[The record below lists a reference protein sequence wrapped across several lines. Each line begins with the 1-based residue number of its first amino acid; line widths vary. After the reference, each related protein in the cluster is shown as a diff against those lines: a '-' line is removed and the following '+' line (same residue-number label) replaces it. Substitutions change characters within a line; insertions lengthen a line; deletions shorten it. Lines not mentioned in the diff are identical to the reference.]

1 MTSVNGVPAPMGLDE
16 VTQVLERLKPT
27 MERQRASAEAV
38 DSWLRPNATRGFDIP
53 QKASSEHRRLSEL
66 ARTPW
71 LGLVVTNVAQA
82 MYVDNIVR
90 GPGESGDSTPGGQD
104 MALWELWVQN
114 GMAAHQISNH
124 RAMVGYGQSFAVITP
139 AMLNGVPTARIRCLS
154 PKRMAV
160 EWLDPATDVYPQ
172 YALEAESPTADNTRW
187 RLYDR
192 HYIYYLVSDKT
203 ASGAYRLACRPA
215 HHGLGEVPVIRF
227 ANMLD
232 LDGNVTGEV
241 APFIPTA
248 ARINKTS
255 YDRLLAQHFN
265 SWKTR
270 TIAGLDLPE
279 NEDPDVER
287 METEKVKLRLSQEDI
302 LISEDP
308 DTRFGVLDG
317 TSLDTYV
324 TAWRSDIEALAA
336 VSQTPAH
343 ALTGQLV
350 NLNAEALAAAR
361 APLTQKVWERQV
373 NAGLG
378 YSRAL
383 RVAASMAGLEEQA
396 ADPLVRVTWQDMEI
410 RSMSQAVDALGKA
423 ATMLDIPKRGLW
435 TRIPGVE
442 RSDIELWE
450 DLARQERDADPL
462 NAALRRHS
470 QATETAADVAG
481 EA

>member
-1 MTSVNGVPAPMGLDE
+1 MDQVNGAPAPMSVEDIE
-16 VTQVLERLKPT
+16 AVMARLVPEWT
-27 MERQRASAEAV
+27 RQRVQAEAV
-38 DSWLRPNATRGFDIP
+38 DSWLRPNSARGFDIP
-53 QKASSEHRRLSEL
+53 KKASPEHKRLAEL

-90 GPGESGDSTPGGQD
+90 GPGNNGEDTPGGQD
-104 MALWELWVQN
+104 RALWELWVQN
-114 GMAAHQISNH
+114 GMTAHQISNH
-124 RAMVGYGQSFAVITP
+124 RAMVGYGQSFSVTTP
-139 AMLNGVPTARIRCLS
+139 AVLDGVDTARMRCLS
-154 PKRMAV
+154 PKRMVV

-172 YALEAESPTADNTRW
+172 YALESVTAKPDNSRW
-187 RLYDR
+187 RLYDS
-192 HYIYYLVSDKT
+192 HYRYSLVNDQYT
-203 ASGAYRLACRPA
+203 SGKYRLEAAPF
-215 HHGLGEVPVIRF
+215 HHGVGEVPVIRF

-232 LDGNVTGEV
+232 LDGTVTGEV
-241 APFIPTA
+241 TPFIPTA
-248 ARINKTS
+248 ARINKTA

-270 TIAGLDLPE
+270 TISGLDLPQDDNPE
-279 NEDPDVER
+279 VER
-287 METEKVKLRLSQEDI
+287 AETEAFKVRMAQEDI
-302 LISEDP
+302 LVSEDP

-324 TAWRSDIEALAA
+324 SAWRSDIEALAA

-378 YSRAL
+378 YARTL
-383 RVAASMAGLEEQA
+383 RLAASIAGLNDQA

-435 TRIPGVE
+435 PRIPGVE

-450 DLARQERDADPL
+450 DLASQDREADPL
-462 NAALRRHS
+462 TNVLRRHS
-470 QATETAADVAG
+470 RETATTSDMAG

>member
-1 MTSVNGVPAPMGLDE
+1 MDMINGAPAPMTMDQIE
-16 VTQVLERLKPT
+16 AVMARLLHPLA
-27 MERQRASAEAV
+27 RQRVEAAAV
-38 DSWLRPNATRGFDIP
+38 DSWIQPNSAYGFEIP
-53 QKASSEHRRLSEL
+53 RQASAEHKRLAEL
-66 ARTPW
+66 SRTPW

-90 GPGESGDSTPGGQD
+90 GPGLNSEDVPGGQD
-104 MALWELWVQN
+104 QSLWNLWVQN
-114 GMAAHQISNH
+114 GMDSHQISNH
-124 RAMVGYGQSFAVITP
+124 RAMVSYGQSFSVVNP
-139 AMLNGVPTARIRCLS
+139 ALLDGQETARVRCLS

-160 EWLDPATDVYPQ
+160 EWEDPATDVYPQ
-172 YALEAESPTADNTRW
+172 FALEALSASHDNKHW
-187 RLYDR
+187 RLYDA
-192 HYIYYLVSDKT
+192 HYRYNLVADPST
-203 ASGAYRLACRPA
+203 SGRYFMETTPY
-215 HHGLGEVPVIRF
+215 HHGVGQVPVVRF
-227 ANMLD
+227 ANLLD
-232 LDGNVTGEV
+232 LEGRVTGEV
-241 APFIPTA
+241 TPFIPTA

-270 TIAGLDLPE
+270 TISGIDLPE
-279 NEDPDVER
+279 NEDPEQER
-287 METEKVKLRLSQEDI
+287 AETEAFKVRMSQEDI
-302 LISEDP
+302 LVSEDP
-308 DTRFGVLDG
+308 ETRFGVLDG

-324 TAWRSDIEALAA
+324 SAWRSDIEALAA

-373 NAGLG
+373 NAGRG
-378 YSRAL
+378 YSRTL
-383 RVAASMAGLEEQA
+383 RLAASIAGLNEQA

-435 TRIPGVE
+435 GRIPGVE

-450 DLARQERDADPL
+450 DLARQDADADPL

-470 QATETAADVAG
+470 RATSTEADVAG

>member
-1 MTSVNGVPAPMGLDE
+1 MMSDFPQPLSVEELCPLVQSLRGKLA
-16 VTQVLERLKPT
+16 
-27 MERQRASAEAV
+27 RQRQDAAAI
-38 DSWLRPNATRGFDIP
+38 DSWLRPDGATGFQIP
-53 QKASSEHRRLSEL
+53 DKAGREHRQLATL

-82 MYVDNIVR
+82 MYVDNVVTDS
-90 GPGESGDSTPGGQD
+90 GEDPD
-104 MALWELWVQN
+104 LWKLWMSN
-114 GMAAHQISNH
+114 GMPAAQVSNH
-124 RAMVGYGQSFAVITP
+124 RAMVGYGQSFAVVTP
-139 AMLNGVPTARIRCLS
+139 AVLDGLETARIRCLS
-154 PKRMAV
+154 VKRMAV
-160 EWLDPATDVYPQ
+160 EWVDPATDVYPA
-172 YALEAESPTADNTRW
+172 YALEALSPASGNTRW
-187 RLYDR
+187 RFYDS
-192 HYIYYLVSDKT
+192 HYRYSLTDGER
-203 ASGAYRLACRPA
+203 SGEYRLAARPFL
-215 HHGLGEVPVIRF
+215 HGVGATPVVRF

-270 TIAGLDLPE
+270 TISGIDLPE
-279 NEDPDVER
+279 NEDPGLER
-287 METEKVKLRLSQEDI
+287 METDAAKLKLAQEDI

-308 DTRFGVLDG
+308 DTKFGVLDG

-324 TAWRSDIEALAA
+324 AAWRSDIEALAA

-373 NAGLG
+373 NAGQS
-378 YSRAL
+378 YSRVL
-383 RVAASMAGLEEQA
+383 RLAASIAGLEEQA
-396 ADPLVRVTWQDMEI
+396 KDPLVRVTWQDMEI

-423 ATMLDIPKRGLW
+423 AVMLGIPKRGLW
-435 TRIPGVE
+435 GRIPGVE
-442 RSDIELWE
+442 RSDLQAWE
-450 DLARQERDADPL
+450 TMAREDRDADPL
-462 NAALRRHS
+462 NAVLRRHS
-470 QATETAADVAG
+470 QDTETPADVSG

>member
-1 MTSVNGVPAPMGLDE
+1 MVDFPRPLSVEELCPLVQSLRG
-16 VTQVLERLKPT
+16 RLS
-27 MERQRASAEAV
+27 RQRQDAV
-38 DSWLRPNATRGFDIP
+38 AIDSWLRPDAVTGFRIP
-53 QKASSEHRRLSEL
+53 DKAGREHEQLAAL

-82 MYVDNIVR
+82 MYVDNVVSET
-90 GPGESGDSTPGGQD
+90 GEDP
-104 MALWELWVQN
+104 ALWKLWVSN
-114 GMAAHQISNH
+114 GMPAAQVSNH
-124 RAMVGYGQSFAVITP
+124 RAMVGYGQSFAVVTP
-139 AMLNGVPTARIRCLS
+139 AVLDGVETARIRCLS
-154 PKRMAV
+154 MKRMAV
-160 EWLDPATDVYPQ
+160 EWVDPATDVYPA
-172 YALEAESPTADNTRW
+172 YALEALSPSGGNSRW
-187 RLYDR
+187 RFYDS
-192 HYIYYLVSDKT
+192 HYRYSLADGGRT
-203 ASGAYRLACRPA
+203 GEYRLEALPFL
-215 HHGLGEVPVIRF
+215 HGVGATPVVRF

-270 TIAGLDLPE
+270 TISGIDLPE
-279 NEDPDVER
+279 NEDPGLER
-287 METEKVKLRLSQEDI
+287 LEAEATKLKLAQDDI

-308 DTRFGVLDG
+308 DTKFGVLDG

-324 TAWRSDIEALAA
+324 AAWRSDIEALAA

-373 NAGLG
+373 NAGQS
-378 YSRAL
+378 YSRVL
-383 RVAASMAGLEEQA
+383 RLAASIAGLEEQA
-396 ADPLVRVTWQDMEI
+396 KDPLVRVTWQDMEI

-423 ATMLDIPKRGLW
+423 AVMLGIPKRGLW
-435 TRIPGVE
+435 GRIPGVE
-442 RSDIELWE
+442 RSDLQAWEMMARE
-450 DLARQERDADPL
+450 DLDADPL
-462 NAALRRHS
+462 NAVLRRHS
-470 QATETAADVAG
+470 QDTETPADVSG

>member
-1 MTSVNGVPAPMGLDE
+1 MMSDFPQPLSVEELCPLVQSLRG
-16 VTQVLERLKPT
+16 RLS
-27 MERQRASAEAV
+27 RQRQDAAAI
-38 DSWLRPNATRGFDIP
+38 DSWLRPDAVTGFRIP
-53 QKASSEHRRLSEL
+53 DKAGREHEQLAAL

-82 MYVDNIVR
+82 MYVDNVVSET
-90 GPGESGDSTPGGQD
+90 GEDP
-104 MALWELWVQN
+104 ALWKLWVSN
-114 GMAAHQISNH
+114 GMPAAQVSNH
-124 RAMVGYGQSFAVITP
+124 RAMVGYGQSFAVVTP
-139 AMLNGVPTARIRCLS
+139 AVLDGVETARIRCLS
-154 PKRMAV
+154 MKRMAV
-160 EWLDPATDVYPQ
+160 EWVDPATDVYPA
-172 YALEAESPTADNTRW
+172 YALEALSPSGGNSRW
-187 RLYDR
+187 RFYDS
-192 HYIYYLVSDKT
+192 HYRYSLADGERT
-203 ASGAYRLACRPA
+203 GEYRLEALPFL
-215 HHGLGEVPVIRF
+215 HGVGVTPVVRF

-270 TIAGLDLPE
+270 TISGIDLPE
-279 NEDPDVER
+279 NEDPGLER
-287 METEKVKLRLSQEDI
+287 METDATKLKLAQDDI

-308 DTRFGVLDG
+308 DTKFGVLDG

-324 TAWRSDIEALAA
+324 AAWRSDIEALAA

-373 NAGLG
+373 NAGQS
-378 YSRAL
+378 YSRVL
-383 RVAASMAGLEEQA
+383 RLAASIAGMDGQA
-396 ADPLVRVTWQDMEI
+396 MDPLVRVTWQDMEI

-423 ATMLDIPKRGLW
+423 AVMLGIPKRGLW
-435 TRIPGVE
+435 GRIPGVE
-442 RSDIELWE
+442 RSDLQAWE
-450 DLARQERDADPL
+450 MMAKEDRDADPL
-462 NAALRRHS
+462 NAVLRRHS
-470 QATETAADVAG
+470 QDTETPADVSG

>member
-1 MTSVNGVPAPMGLDE
+1 MDLVNGAPAPM
-16 VTQVLERLKPT
+16 TLEELEAVMARLVPEWHK
-27 MERQRASAEAV
+27 QLAKAESV
-38 DSWLRPNATRGFDIP
+38 DSWLRPNSARGFDIP
-53 QKASSEHRRLSEL
+53 KKASPEHRRLAEL

-90 GPGESGDSTPGGQD
+90 GPGNNPEDTPGGQD
-104 MALWELWVQN
+104 RSLWELWVQN
-114 GMAAHQISNH
+114 GMASHQISNH
-124 RAMVGYGQSFAVITP
+124 RAMVSYGQSFSVTTP
-139 AMLNGVPTARIRCLS
+139 AVLDGVDTARIRCLS
-154 PKRMAV
+154 PKRMVV

-172 YALEAESPTADNTRW
+172 YALEATTHKVDNTQW
-187 RLYDR
+187 RLYDS
-192 HYIYYLVSDKT
+192 HYRYTLVNDRT
-203 ASGAYRLACRPA
+203 TSGKYRLEGRPF
-215 HHGLGEVPVIRF
+215 HHGVGEVPVIRF

-241 APFIPTA
+241 TPFIPTA
-248 ARINKTS
+248 ARINKTA

-270 TIAGLDLPE
+270 TISGLDLPQDD
-279 NEDPDVER
+279 NPDVER
-287 METEKVKLRLSQEDI
+287 AETEAFKVRMAQEDI
-302 LISEDP
+302 LVSEDP
-308 DTRFGVLDG
+308 ETRFGVLDG

-378 YSRAL
+378 YSRTL
-383 RVAASMAGLEEQA
+383 RLAASITGLNAQA

-435 TRIPGVE
+435 PRIPGVE

-450 DLARQERDADPL
+450 DLSAQDREADPL
-462 NAALRRHS
+462 TSVLRRHS
-470 QATETAADVAG
+470 QANETPADTSG